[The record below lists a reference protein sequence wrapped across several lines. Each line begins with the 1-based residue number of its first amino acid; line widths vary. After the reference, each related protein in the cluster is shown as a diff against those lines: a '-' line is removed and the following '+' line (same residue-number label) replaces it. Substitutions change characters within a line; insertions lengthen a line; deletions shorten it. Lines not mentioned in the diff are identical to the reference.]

1 MTQEDRDR
9 LSTLIRDAHLA
20 LEEAWELCLRA
31 GDSESTNRLVIADSN
46 VLMVDRSLDLYSVRV

>member
-31 GDSESTNRLVIADSN
+31 GDTQSTNRLVIADAN
-46 VLMVDRSLDLYSVRV
+46 VLDVDKALDLYSVRV